1 MLEYNVVFECDDG
14 IRTWRSYSS
23 REEFENQQAQTTQ
36 KVVAKGIS
44 SQKCVSLCRDIS
56 PSFILAHKKDRAV
69 EPFGHLALQVELM
82 NIIFI
87 QCH

>member
-44 SQKCVSLCRDIS
+44 SQKLR
-56 PSFILAHKKDRAV
+56 
-69 EPFGHLALQVELM
+69 
-82 NIIFI
+82 
-87 QCH
+87 